1 MLRLAFSKVVDP
13 AWYNPTLALLG
24 GAALL
29 DVARRTFGPRDR
41 ACIAVLLVYALSAQ
55 MLVNAMTDF
64 SMTGHLALNLIW
76 LAAFLRGGKFW
87 NSVAIATGFLAV
99 GLHQLVFHPI
109 FVAPFLM
116 WKLRDGEWK
125 RVLLYAAAYV
135 AIGLWWIAYPML
147 VSPLVTGPAAVA
159 SDANFLTQRVIP
171 LLFNRDPRT
180 VPLTILNLLRFVAW
194 QNLALLPLLIAA
206 APVAVR
212 ERGLAR
218 ALLLGALLWS
228 LFLALVLPEQG
239 RGWGYRYLNGYIGSF
254 ALLAGFGYRELERR
268 IGRQADGM
276 VLLLSGATLVA
287 ALPILLSTTY
297 AMVQPHVAVDRMI
310 GSQPTPFVLVDD
322 TVTPSL
328 DGRFA
333 DNAEDHVRNLPDLS
347 KQPLRFSAANM
358 TPELLARLCTRG
370 SVTLVTRADMHRV
383 GFVANV
389 PARSAEFDALVEAAT
404 PQAPGCFRRVKMPFT
419 KTS

>member
-1 MLRLAFSKVVDP
+1 L
-13 AWYNPTLALLG
+13 
-24 GAALL
+24 
-29 DVARRTFGPRDR
+29 
-41 ACIAVLLVYALSAQ
+41 
-55 MLVNAMTDF
+55 
-64 SMTGHLALNLIW
+64 
-76 LAAFLRGGKFW
+76 
-87 NSVAIATGFLAV
+87 
-99 GLHQLVFHPI
+99 
-109 FVAPFLM
+109 
-116 WKLRDGEWK
+116 WKLRDGECK

-194 QNLALLPLLIAA
+194 QNLALLPLLLAT

-218 ALLLGALLWS
+218 ALLLGALLWT

-254 ALLAGFGYRELERR
+254 ALLAGFGYRELERKM
-268 IGRQADGM
+268 GRQADGL
-276 VLLLSGATLVA
+276 VVLLSGATLVV

-347 KQPLRFSAANM
+347 NRPLRFSAANM
-358 TPELLARLCTRG
+358 TPELLVRLCARG
-370 SVTLVTRADMHRV
+370 PVTLVTRADMHRV

-389 PARSAEFDALVEAAT
+389 PARSAEFDALVAT
-404 PQAPGCFRRVKMPFT
+404 ATAQAPGCFRRVKMPFT